1 MGVKVIFLDDGF
13 RFNFKKL
20 NILLQP
26 KLEPYFDFCIPSGAY
41 REHKSAYKKADIL
54 AKEANRLRTK
64 SSIALSNPK
73 NVTSYS
79 YCQSLTPQCPF
90 TRCRRQNYF
99 KDHSYFD
106 KSKILEEYARLN
118 ATSLLVTQKDAT
130 KLEEFGLPLS
140 ILHLE
145 MQIDPTIQ
153 QKIQDYIAKES

>member
-1 MGVKVIFLDDGF
+1 MLLLTAIANPS
-13 RFNFKKL
+13 RL
-20 NILLQP
+20 NAHLPDVVGKIIL
-26 KLEPYFDFCIPSGAY
+26 
-41 REHKSAYKKADIL
+41 
-54 AKEANRLRTK
+54 
-64 SSIALSNPK
+64 
-73 NVTSYS
+73 
-79 YCQSLTPQCPF
+79 
-90 TRCRRQNYF
+90 